1 SGRCEA
7 RVAVADRHWRTE
19 DEGAA
24 MGEQS
29 GEAVQVTSEVI
40 DDAVGRAVEAAVAAP
55 ECGAVVT
62 FRGVVRDED
71 GGRDVTSLDYEAHP
85 DATAVLRAVCAAVAA
100 ETGLRV
106 AAVHRYGHL
115 EIGDVA
121 LVAAASAGHRKE
133 AFEACSLLVERIKA
147 EVPIWKK
154 QQFTDGESE
163 WVGL

>member
-1 SGRCEA
+1 MDQVV
-7 RVAVADRHWRTE
+7 RVTQDVL
-19 DEGAA
+19 
-24 MGEQS
+24 
-29 GEAVQVTSEVI
+29 

-62 FRGVVRDED
+62 FRGVVRDDD

-85 DATAVLRAVCAAVAA
+85 DATTVLQKVCQAVAA

-106 AAVHRYGHL
+106 AATHRFGHL
-115 EIGDVA
+115 VVGDVA
-121 LVAAASAGHRKE
+121 LVASASAGHRKE

>member
-1 SGRCEA
+1 MNEVV
-7 RVAVADRHWRTE
+7 RVTQDVL
-19 DEGAA
+19 
-24 MGEQS
+24 
-29 GEAVQVTSEVI
+29 
-40 DDAVGRAVEAAVAAP
+40 DDAIGRAVEEAVAAP

-62 FRGVVRDED
+62 FRGVVRDDD
-71 GGRDVTSLDYEAHP
+71 GGRAVTSLDYEAHP
-85 DATAVLRAVCAAVAA
+85 DATGVLQKVCQAVAA

-106 AAVHRYGHL
+106 AATHRYGHL
-115 EIGDVA
+115 EVGDVA
-121 LVAAASAGHRKE
+121 LVASASAGHRKE

>member
-1 SGRCEA
+1 MDQVV
-7 RVAVADRHWRTE
+7 RVTQDVL
-19 DEGAA
+19 
-24 MGEQS
+24 
-29 GEAVQVTSEVI
+29 

-62 FRGVVRDED
+62 FRGVVRDDD

-85 DATAVLRAVCAAVAA
+85 DATAVLQKVCQAVTA

-106 AAVHRYGHL
+106 AATHRFGHL
-115 EIGDVA
+115 VVGDVA
-121 LVAAASAGHRKE
+121 LVASASAGHRKE

>member
-1 SGRCEA
+1 MDDAVPAEVV
-7 RVAVADRHWRTE
+7 RVT
-19 DEGAA
+19 
-24 MGEQS
+24 Q
-29 GEAVQVTSEVI
+29 EVL

-62 FRGVVRDED
+62 FRGVVRDDD
-71 GGRDVTSLDYEAHP
+71 GGRDVVSLDYEAHP
-85 DATAVLRAVCAAVAA
+85 DATAVLQKVCQAVSV

-106 AAVHRYGHL
+106 AATHRYGHL
-115 EIGDVA
+115 VVGDVA
-121 LVAAASAGHRKE
+121 LVASASAGHRKE

>member
-1 SGRCEA
+1 MDQVV
-7 RVAVADRHWRTE
+7 RVTQDVL
-19 DEGAA
+19 
-24 MGEQS
+24 
-29 GEAVQVTSEVI
+29 
-40 DDAVGRAVEAAVAAP
+40 DDAVGRAVEAAVAAR

-62 FRGVVRDED
+62 FRGVVRDDD

-85 DATAVLRAVCAAVAA
+85 DATAVLQKVCQAVAA

-106 AAVHRYGHL
+106 AATHRFGHL
-115 EIGDVA
+115 VVGDVA
-121 LVAAASAGHRKE
+121 LVASASAGHRRE

>member
-1 SGRCEA
+1 MDQVV
-7 RVAVADRHWRTE
+7 RVTQDVL
-19 DEGAA
+19 
-24 MGEQS
+24 
-29 GEAVQVTSEVI
+29 

-62 FRGVVRDED
+62 FRGVVRDDD

-85 DATAVLRAVCAAVAA
+85 DATAVLQKVCQAVAA

-106 AAVHRYGHL
+106 AATHRFGHL
-115 EIGDVA
+115 VVGDVA
-121 LVAAASAGHRKE
+121 LVVSASAGHRKE

>member
-1 SGRCEA
+1 MSD
-7 RVAVADRHWRTE
+7 VST
-19 DEGAA
+19 
-24 MGEQS
+24 
-29 GEAVQVTSEVI
+29 VT
-40 DDAVGRAVEAAVAAP
+40 DAVLGESATRAVEGAVAAA

-62 FRGVVRDED
+62 FRGVVRDDD
-71 GGRDVTSLDYEAHP
+71 GGRSVTSLDYEAHP
-85 DATAVLRAVCAAVAA
+85 DAVGVLRKVCQAVAG

-106 AAVHRYGHL
+106 AAMHRYGHL
-115 EIGDVA
+115 EVGDVA

>member
-1 SGRCEA
+1 MDQVV
-7 RVAVADRHWRTE
+7 RVTQDVL
-19 DEGAA
+19 
-24 MGEQS
+24 
-29 GEAVQVTSEVI
+29 
-40 DDAVGRAVEAAVAAP
+40 DDAVGRAVEAAVTAP

-62 FRGVVRDED
+62 FRGVVRDDD

-85 DATAVLRAVCAAVAA
+85 DATAVLQKVCQAVAA

-106 AAVHRYGHL
+106 AATHRFGHL
-115 EIGDVA
+115 VVGDVA
-121 LVAAASAGHRKE
+121 LVASASAGHRKE

>member
-1 SGRCEA
+1 MDQVV
-7 RVAVADRHWRTE
+7 RVTQDAL
-19 DEGAA
+19 
-24 MGEQS
+24 
-29 GEAVQVTSEVI
+29 

-62 FRGVVRDED
+62 FRGVVRDDD
-71 GGRDVTSLDYEAHP
+71 GGRHVTSLDYEAHP
-85 DATAVLRAVCAAVAA
+85 DATAVLQKVCQVVAT

-106 AAVHRYGHL
+106 AATHRYGHL
-115 EIGDVA
+115 EVGDVA

>member
-1 SGRCEA
+1 MDQVV
-7 RVAVADRHWRTE
+7 RVTQDVL
-19 DEGAA
+19 
-24 MGEQS
+24 
-29 GEAVQVTSEVI
+29 

-62 FRGVVRDED
+62 FRGVVRDDD

-85 DATAVLRAVCAAVAA
+85 DATAILQKVCQAVAA

-106 AAVHRYGHL
+106 AATHRFGHL
-115 EIGDVA
+115 VVGDVA
-121 LVAAASAGHRKE
+121 LVASASAGHRRE

>member
-1 SGRCEA
+1 MDDAGSAGTVPAEVV
-7 RVAVADRHWRTE
+7 RVT
-19 DEGAA
+19 
-24 MGEQS
+24 Q
-29 GEAVQVTSEVI
+29 EVL

-62 FRGVVRDED
+62 FRGVVRDDD
-71 GGRDVTSLDYEAHP
+71 GGRDVVSLDYEAHP
-85 DATAVLRAVCAAVAA
+85 DATAVLQKVCQAVAA

-106 AAVHRYGHL
+106 AATHRYGHL
-115 EIGDVA
+115 VVGDVA
-121 LVAAASAGHRKE
+121 LVASASAGHRKE

>member
-1 SGRCEA
+1 MPSAGVV
-7 RVAVADRHWRTE
+7 RVTQDVL
-19 DEGAA
+19 
-24 MGEQS
+24 
-29 GEAVQVTSEVI
+29 

-55 ECGAVVT
+55 GCGGVVT
-62 FRGVVRDED
+62 FRGVVRDDD
-71 GGRDVTSLDYEAHP
+71 GGRSVTSLDYEAHP
-85 DATAVLRAVCAAVAA
+85 DATGVLQKVCQAVAA

-106 AAVHRYGHL
+106 AATHRYGHL
-115 EIGDVA
+115 EVGDVA
-121 LVAAASAGHRKE
+121 LVASASAGHRKE

>member
-1 SGRCEA
+1 MSD
-7 RVAVADRHWRTE
+7 VNT
-19 DEGAA
+19 
-24 MGEQS
+24 
-29 GEAVQVTSEVI
+29 VT
-40 DDAVGRAVEAAVAAP
+40 DAVLGEGVTRAVEGAVAAP

-62 FRGVVRDED
+62 FRGVVRDDD
-71 GGRDVTSLDYEAHP
+71 GGRSVTSLDYEAHP
-85 DATAVLRAVCAAVAA
+85 DATAVLRKVCQAIAG

-115 EIGDVA
+115 EVGDVA
-121 LVAAASAGHRKE
+121 LVASASAGHRRE

-154 QQFTDGESE
+154 QRFTDGESE

>member
-1 SGRCEA
+1 MSD
-7 RVAVADRHWRTE
+7 VST
-19 DEGAA
+19 
-24 MGEQS
+24 
-29 GEAVQVTSEVI
+29 VT
-40 DDAVGRAVEAAVAAP
+40 DAVLGEDVARAVEGAVAAP

-62 FRGVVRDED
+62 FRGVVRDDD
-71 GGRDVTSLDYEAHP
+71 GGRSVTSLDYEAHP
-85 DATAVLRAVCAAVAA
+85 DAAETLRKVCQAVAA

-115 EIGDVA
+115 EVGDVA
-121 LVAAASAGHRKE
+121 LVASASAGHRRE

-154 QQFTDGESE
+154 QRFTDGESE

>member
-1 SGRCEA
+1 MDQVV
-7 RVAVADRHWRTE
+7 RVTQDVL
-19 DEGAA
+19 
-24 MGEQS
+24 
-29 GEAVQVTSEVI
+29 

-62 FRGVVRDED
+62 FRGVVRDDD
-71 GGRDVTSLDYEAHP
+71 GGRGVTSLDYEAHP
-85 DATAVLRAVCAAVAA
+85 DATAVLQKVCQAVAA

-106 AAVHRYGHL
+106 AATHRFGHL
-115 EIGDVA
+115 VVGDVA
-121 LVAAASAGHRKE
+121 LVASASAGHRKE

>member
-1 SGRCEA
+1 MSD
-7 RVAVADRHWRTE
+7 VST
-19 DEGAA
+19 
-24 MGEQS
+24 
-29 GEAVQVTSEVI
+29 VT
-40 DDAVGRAVEAAVAAP
+40 DAVLGEGVTRAVEGAVAAP

-62 FRGVVRDED
+62 FRGVVRDDD
-71 GGRDVTSLDYEAHP
+71 GGRSVTSLDYEAHP
-85 DATAVLRAVCAAVAA
+85 DATAVLRKVCQAIAG

-115 EIGDVA
+115 EVGDVA
-121 LVAAASAGHRKE
+121 LVASASAGHRRE

-154 QQFTDGESE
+154 QRFTDGESE

>member
-1 SGRCEA
+1 MDQVV
-7 RVAVADRHWRTE
+7 RVTQDVL
-19 DEGAA
+19 
-24 MGEQS
+24 
-29 GEAVQVTSEVI
+29 

-62 FRGVVRDED
+62 FRGVVRDDD
-71 GGRDVTSLDYEAHP
+71 GGRGVTSLDYEAHP
-85 DATAVLRAVCAAVAA
+85 DATAVLQKVCQAVAA
-100 ETGLRV
+100 ESGLRV
-106 AAVHRYGHL
+106 AATPRYGHL
-115 EIGDVA
+115 EVGDVA
-121 LVAAASAGHRKE
+121 LVASASAGHRKE

>member
-1 SGRCEA
+1 MDQVV
-7 RVAVADRHWRTE
+7 RVTQDVL
-19 DEGAA
+19 
-24 MGEQS
+24 
-29 GEAVQVTSEVI
+29 
-40 DDAVGRAVEAAVAAP
+40 DDTVGRAVEAAVAAP

-62 FRGVVRDED
+62 FRGVVRDDD

-85 DATAVLRAVCAAVAA
+85 DATAVLQKVCQAVAA

-106 AAVHRYGHL
+106 AATHRFGHL
-115 EIGDVA
+115 VVGDVA
-121 LVAAASAGHRKE
+121 LVASASAGHRKE

>member
-1 SGRCEA
+1 MTEVSSGVGQSDA
-7 RVAVADRHWRTE
+7 TRVTE
-19 DEGAA
+19 D
-24 MGEQS
+24 
-29 GEAVQVTSEVI
+29 VL
-40 DDAVGRAVEAAVAAP
+40 DDAAARAVEAAVAAP

-85 DATAVLRAVCAAVAA
+85 DATAVLRRVCADVAA

-106 AAVHRYGHL
+106 AAAHRFGHL
-115 EIGDVA
+115 VVGDVA
-121 LVAAASAGHRKE
+121 LVASASAGHRAE
-133 AFEACSLLVERIKA
+133 AFAACSLLVERIKA

>member
-1 SGRCEA
+1 MSD
-7 RVAVADRHWRTE
+7 VST
-19 DEGAA
+19 
-24 MGEQS
+24 
-29 GEAVQVTSEVI
+29 VT
-40 DDAVGRAVEAAVAAP
+40 DAVLGESVTRAVEGAVAAP

-62 FRGVVRDED
+62 FRGVVRDDD
-71 GGRDVTSLDYEAHP
+71 GGRSVTSLDYEAHP
-85 DATAVLRAVCAAVAA
+85 DAAAVLRKVCQAVAA

-115 EIGDVA
+115 EVGDVA
-121 LVAAASAGHRKE
+121 LVASASAGHRRE

-147 EVPIWKK
+147 EVPIWKR

>member
-1 SGRCEA
+1 MSD
-7 RVAVADRHWRTE
+7 VST
-19 DEGAA
+19 
-24 MGEQS
+24 
-29 GEAVQVTSEVI
+29 VT
-40 DDAVGRAVEAAVAAP
+40 DAVLGENLTRAVEKAVAAP

-62 FRGVVRDED
+62 FRGVVRDDD
-71 GGRDVTSLDYEAHP
+71 GGRSVTGLDYEAHP
-85 DATAVLRAVCAAVAA
+85 DATTVLRKVCQAVSD

-115 EIGDVA
+115 GVGDVA
-121 LVAAASAGHRKE
+121 LVAAASAGHREE